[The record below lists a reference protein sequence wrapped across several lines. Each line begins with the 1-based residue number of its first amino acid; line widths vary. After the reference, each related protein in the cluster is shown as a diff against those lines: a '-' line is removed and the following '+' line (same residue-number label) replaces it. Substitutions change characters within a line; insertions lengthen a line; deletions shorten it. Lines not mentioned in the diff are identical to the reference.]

1 VIRAF
6 GQQERFSHNMQASI
20 DKLNVSDDAKR
31 VKPLMISESILLDG
45 AAVSH
50 TLIFNQHS

>member
-31 VKPLMISESILLDG
+31 VNQLMITESILLDG
-45 AAVSH
+45 AAVSN
-50 TLIFNQHS
+50 TLV